1 MKGGRQMQKAK
12 RKCSLF
18 LFLFFLILSMTGCG
32 EAGTEAGEDGE
43 TNKTGAKGRYV
54 EQILAVP
61 EEYEGGGSISVG
73 EQGVVTIVDVKNGQV
88 IQSKDYGKTWDAK
101 ENKTLKE
108 LINKDSID
116 ITSAVTA
123 PDGGFFVSYILWNES
138 TDKVPFPERYLYVD
152 PKGKEKELK
161 IKFGD
166 SSSCVGKAVFT
177 KESRLFV
184 SSNNECAVYEIDLK
198 KGKAYKRI
206 GAEGEV
212 GEGLPIYYYGN
223 CIAAHSGKKVFI
235 YDPETES
242 VTPSDA
248 VLDEFVE
255 KEAGKGG
262 EVVLG
267 GNGKEKILAASSNGI
282 YSHVTNG
289 SVVEQLA
296 QGDLTCLS
304 DPEKTPLE
312 LFVMDNDSI
321 MIAYA
326 DGELD
331 TYRYDPEASSVP
343 EKQLNIYSLYGNKTV
358 RRAIS
363 SFRENNPD
371 VYVRLEI
378 GISGEDGVTRNDAI
392 KNLNTKILAGS
403 GPDIIMLDGMPIDSY
418 VEKGVLKDLGDM
430 IKELEGECGYYKNI
444 LESYSK
450 DGKIYAVPLRFLML
464 LMSGNEKD
472 ISSINDL
479 KSMADAA
486 ERLAGSKDTVFG
498 TYRADELLERLYLVC
513 ESAWS
518 TDDGKVD
525 EGALTEFMTQAKRI
539 WQAEQKK
546 LDLGKIQEHERQME
560 SIEKYREYS
569 ANDSVSLD
577 GSRQVMNRYGSSGQV
592 IAQGSFRGMSGL
604 RDLFSVM
611 RKNGTDS
618 LRLFEG
624 QSKKIFIPSGVAG
637 ITKSSGETEL
647 AVEFLKVMLGEKV
660 QRSDLDDGFP
670 VNREAF
676 KSFSKNPNPDSS
688 ALVSLPDSDDAL
700 ELQWPD
706 EKELEQFEQLVDGVE
721 VPADLNAA
729 IREEIIEIAASVI
742 NGEKGV
748 EDGVREISQ
757 KITLLM
763 EE

>member
-1 MKGGRQMQKAK
+1 MQKVK
-12 RKCSLF
+12 KKCLLF
-18 LFLFFLILSMTGCG
+18 LFMFSLILLVTGCG
-32 EAGTEAGEDGE
+32 ENRAETGEDGE

-61 EEYEGGGSISVG
+61 EEYQGGGSVSIG
-73 EQGVVTIVDVKNGQV
+73 EQGTVTIVDVKNGK
-88 IQSKDYGKTWDAK
+88 IIRSKDYGKTWDVE
-101 ENKTLKE
+101 ENKILKE
-108 LINKDSID
+108 LLNKDSIE

-123 PDGGFFVSYILWNES
+123 PDGSLFISYILWNES
-138 TDKVPFPERYLYVD
+138 TDKVPYPERYLYVD
-152 PKGKEKELK
+152 PKGREKELK
-161 IKFGD
+161 LKIGG
-166 SSSCVGKAVFT
+166 SSSCVEKAVFT
-177 KESRLFV
+177 NESRLFV
-184 SSNNECAVYEIDLK
+184 SLNDGCAVYEVDEK

-206 GAEGEV
+206 GAEGET
-212 GEGLPIYYYGN
+212 GAGLVISYYGN
-223 CIAAHSGKKVFI
+223 CIVAHSGKKVYV
-235 YDPETES
+235 YDPGTES
-242 VTPSDA
+242 ITSSDA

-255 KEAGKGG
+255 KESEKDGT
-262 EVVLG
+262 VILG
-267 GNGKEKILAASSNGI
+267 GSEKDKILAASRNGI

-289 SVVEQLA
+289 SVMEQLA
-296 QGDLTCLS
+296 EGNLTCLS

-321 MIAYA
+321 LIAYE

-331 TYRYDPEASSVP
+331 TYHYDPDVPSVP
-343 EKQLNIYSLYGNKTV
+343 EKQLNIYSLYENKTV
-358 RRAIS
+358 KRAIS

-378 GISGEDGVTRNDAI
+378 GVSGEDGVTQNDAI

-403 GPDIIMLDGMPIDSY
+403 GPDIILLDGMPMDSY
-418 VEKGVLKDLGDM
+418 VEKGVLKDLSDVVN
-430 IKELEGECGYYKNI
+430 ELEGECGYYKNI
-444 LESYSK
+444 LECYSK
-450 DGKIYAVPLRFLML
+450 DGKIYAVPSRFLML
-464 LMSGNEKD
+464 LMSGDEKEV
-472 ISSINDL
+472 SSINDL

-486 ERLAGSKDTVFG
+486 ERLAGSRETVFG
-498 TYRADELLERLYLVC
+498 TYRADELLERLYPVC
-513 ESAWS
+513 EGAWS

-525 EGALTEFMTQAKRI
+525 EGALTEFVTQAKRI

-546 LDLGKIQEHERQME
+546 LDSGKIQAHERQLE

-569 ANDSVSLD
+569 ANDSASLD
-577 GSRQVMNRYGSSGQV
+577 GSRQMMNRYGSSGQV

-618 LRLFEG
+618 FRLFEG

-637 ITKSSGETEL
+637 ITESSRETGL
-647 AVEFLKVMLGEKV
+647 ALEFLKVMLGEKV

-670 VNREAF
+670 VNSEAF
-676 KSFSKNPNPDSS
+676 KSFSKNPDPDSS
-688 ALVSLPDSDDAL
+688 LIVSLPDRNDAL

-706 EKELEQFEQLVDGVE
+706 EKELKRFEELVDGVE
-721 VPADLNAA
+721 TPADLNAG

-742 NGEKGV
+742 NGEKEV